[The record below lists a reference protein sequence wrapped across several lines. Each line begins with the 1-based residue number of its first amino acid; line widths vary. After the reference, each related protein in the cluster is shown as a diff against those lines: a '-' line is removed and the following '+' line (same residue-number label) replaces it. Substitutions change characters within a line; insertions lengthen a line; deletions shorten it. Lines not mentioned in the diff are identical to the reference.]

1 MATLHI
7 DDVHRMLDL
16 VDGALKTLSATRGS
30 EVEAGEIAGLCSV
43 AAELADY
50 RPTWGPIAGVLGIAP
65 HLLSRYTTYRGPFQ
79 VADAAYVAQR
89 IRSFLRS
96 QDQAFRSPQ
105 LPLEEHPATPPP
117 EPSQVTE
124 APVQPVAASEWRY
137 VQQVGDLQRKV
148 GTVSEILNEIIH
160 TARGT
165 NLPPDMRALTDIE
178 RAQLIAVLETAL
190 AVLRAPMAE
199 RSILKKAKGMLGGVT
214 KRVAEKQ
221 AEQALGSAAG
231 TAREW
236 LTDLINSIWPRASD
250 DTLPVTLK
258 PIHASLPQQ
267 PGWWAFPVAC
277 RLVSVAA
284 VPEPSGTA

>member
-1 MATLHI
+1 MATLDI

-16 VDGALKTLSATRGS
+16 IDGALKTLSATHAT
-30 EVEAGEIAGLCSV
+30 EVEANDIAGLCSV

-50 RPTWGPIAGVLGIAP
+50 RTTWGPIAGVLGIAP
-65 HLLSRYTTYRGPFQ
+65 HLLSRYTTYHGPFQ
-79 VADAAYVAQR
+79 VPDATYVAQR

-105 LPLEEHPATPPP
+105 LPLEPPAVTPPP
-117 EPSQVTE
+117 EREPVTD
-124 APVQPVAASEWRY
+124 APVQPVAATEWRY
-137 VQQVGDLQRKV
+137 VQRVGSLQQKI
-148 GTVSEILNEIIH
+148 GAVSALLEDIIQA
-160 TARGT
+160 ARGS
-165 NLPPDMRALTDIE
+165 NLPPDMSALTDIE

-221 AEQALGSAAG
+221 AEQGLGAAAG

-236 LTDLINSIWPRASD
+236 LSDILNSIWP
-250 DTLPVTLK
+250 
-258 PIHASLPQQ
+258 
-267 PGWWAFPVAC
+267 PGM
-277 RLVSVAA
+277 
-284 VPEPSGTA
+284 